1 MDNTQELEY
10 VEGKTPSPVKRVLLV
25 LLITAVLLGGAVYTA
40 GYILFRGPSAY
51 AGHQVIKAVQEDSV
65 LRVFPRLY
73 LTDGE
78 IEAVLS
84 DDGIPTFSVFP
95 TAE

>member
-10 VEGKTPSPVKRVLLV
+10 VEGKKPSLFKRVLLV
-25 LLITAVLLGGAVYTA
+25 LMITVLMLGSAVYAA
-40 GYILFRGPSAY
+40 GYILFKGPSVY
-51 AGHQVIKAVQEDSV
+51 AGHQVIKAVQENSV
-65 LRVFPRLY
+65 LRVLPQLY
-73 LTDGE
+73 LSEAE

-84 DDGIPTFSVFP
+84 DDGRAMFSVYP